1 VLTPVAQR
9 IAASGRNFEYPANRD
24 AADPASAPGSDDLR
38 LIRYDFIRYGTAA
51 ERTRLL
57 EKWERDV
64 HAAPR

>member
-9 IAASGRNFEYPANRD
+9 IAASSRNFQYPANRD
-24 AADPASAPGSDDLR
+24 AADPASAPDSDDLR
-38 LIRYDFIRYGTAA
+38 LIRYDFVRYGTAA
-51 ERTRLL
+51 ERKRLL